1 MRTIRSGIFF
11 FGLSLFVIWESLR
24 VGLGTA
30 KVPGAGFISFCVGI
44 ILAFLSL
51 LLIYQ
56 SWRLREPKKQLP
68 IRVVLALAALYAYS
82 LVLNTLGF
90 IVATFFL
97 VALLFHLGEARR
109 WWVLLGMSA
118 LVTLLTYVLFGRL
131 LHVYFP
137 QGILGI

>member
-90 IVATFFL
+90 VLATFFL

-118 LVTLLTYVLFGRL
+118 LVTLLAYAIFGRL

>member
-118 LVTLLTYVLFGRL
+118 LVTLLAYLVFGRL

>member
-1 MRTIRSGIFF
+1 MRTLRSGIFF

-30 KVPGAGFISFCVGI
+30 KEPGSGFISFCVGI

>member
-82 LVLNTLGF
+82 LVLDTLGF
-90 IVATFFL
+90 VVATFFL
-97 VALLFHLGEARR
+97 VAILFHLGEARR
-109 WWVLLGMSA
+109 WWVTIGMSA
-118 LVTLLTYVLFGRL
+118 LATLFAYVVFGRL

>member
-1 MRTIRSGIFF
+1 MRTLRSGFFF
-11 FGLSLFVIWESLR
+11 FGLSLFIIWESLR

-30 KVPGAGFISFCVGI
+30 KEPGSGFISLCTGI

-56 SWRLREPKKQLP
+56 NWKLREPKKQLP
-68 IRVVLALAALYAYS
+68 IRVILALAALFAYS
-82 LVLNTLGF
+82 LVLDTLGF

-97 VALLFHLGEARR
+97 VAFLFHLGEARR
-109 WWVLLGMSA
+109 WWVLIGMSA
-118 LVTLLTYVLFGRL
+118 VVTLFAYVVFGRL